1 MKLLTEKAVVVCTHE
16 NGVVENKPTQ
26 WLVTVEGVPLLVATD
41 PEGKSIKGC
50 PNSVPPMKA
59 CLVTL
64 KVKEGYSG
72 LVRIEGRSVCLDNV
86 RGKTDGMPAGLPEY
100 KVRSPGQAF
109 VSEV

>member
-1 MKLLTEKAVVVCTHE
+1 MKLLTEKAVLVCTHE

-26 WLVTVEGVPLLVATD
+26 SLVTIGGRRVLVEAD

-64 KVKEGYSG
+64 KVTKGYSDF
-72 LVRIEGRSVCLDNV
+72 VRINGRRVCLDTV

-100 KVRSPGQAF
+100 QVRSPGQEL
-109 VSEV
+109 VSQL